1 MMDSVNQIRINL
13 SFLNDFFVKLLSRN
27 FSRLLRVW
35 LTEYYQLIKDFIME
49 FPYPKL
55 KATFLVESCRFFLDV
70 KLNVAGYKKNTND
83 LIQNYY
89 VNLKDDLNS
98 NTIQIGN
105 IEHLTENSLRIWWRQ
120 DCPNI
125 SAHSGLKTEK

>member
-1 MMDSVNQIRINL
+1 
-13 SFLNDFFVKLLSRN
+13 
-27 FSRLLRVW
+27 
-35 LTEYYQLIKDFIME
+35 ME

-55 KATFLVESCRFFLDV
+55 KETFLVESCRLYLDV

-105 IEHLTENSLRIWWRQ
+105 IEHLTENSLRILWKQ

-125 SAHSGLKTEK
+125 SAHSGLKIEK

>member
-1 MMDSVNQIRINL
+1 
-13 SFLNDFFVKLLSRN
+13 
-27 FSRLLRVW
+27 
-35 LTEYYQLIKDFIME
+35 ME

-55 KATFLVESCRFFLDV
+55 KETFLVESCRLYLDV

-89 VNLKDDLNS
+89 VNLEDDLNS

-105 IEHLTENSLRIWWRQ
+105 IKHLTENSLKIWWRQ
-120 DCPNI
+120 DCPNT
-125 SAHSGLKTEK
+125 SAHSGLKNRKIVQLVNFGSIVESFLIQFSSTSIGFMANSENYLKYNCFLF

>member
-1 MMDSVNQIRINL
+1 
-13 SFLNDFFVKLLSRN
+13 
-27 FSRLLRVW
+27 
-35 LTEYYQLIKDFIME
+35 ME

-55 KATFLVESCRFFLDV
+55 KETFLVESCRLYLDV

-89 VNLKDDLNS
+89 VNLEDDLNS

-105 IEHLTENSLRIWWRQ
+105 IKHLTENSLRIWWRQ

-125 SAHSGLKTEK
+125 SAHSGLKNRKIVQLVNFCSIVESFLIQFSSSSIGFMANSENYLKFNCFLF